1 VHLVNSPLE
10 RMQQRVDFYVLNR
23 IKPEINKTPMSGIDE
38 TWSEIVAKQTR
49 YRRVLDM
56 SHSRNTAVT

>member
-1 VHLVNSPLE
+1 
-10 RMQQRVDFYVLNR
+10 MQQRVDFYALNR

-38 TWSEIVAKQTR
+38 TWSEIVAKQSR